1 MPNKELKT
9 MEFALI
15 SVPTELLYDAG
26 ICEGKL
32 LQMSVADGKLV
43 IEPINDLSD
52 FVCGGDCENCPIN
65 EIDCDGDCEN
75 CPCADECDESE
86 VK

>member
-15 SVPTELLYDAG
+15 SVPTELLDEAG
-26 ICEGKL
+26 ICEGGM
-32 LQMSVADGKLV
+32 LQMSAADGKLI
-43 IEPINDLSD
+43 IEAVEDLSG
-52 FVCGGDCENCPIN
+52 FVCDSDCDSCPVA

-75 CPCADECDESE
+75 CPCADICEESE